1 MSLLINKITR
11 PSLTINWMSSKLKI
25 HPSLFYV
32 AGAIGILSVFQP
44 SLGQFAMLFWLG
56 SIVSHLAHGSLQ
68 IWAAQKYDVKT
79 SSINLFGF
87 GLYSQRGELSKHAT
101 QNFWLAAMGPISHIL
116 TFLSFAFWG
125 GLMVLF
131 ELALPIHLNVLLE
144 LIYYNLIYALIQL
157 LPHKSFDG
165 HLMFKSIAEYK
176 HIQKTLSINS
186 FSVNLNKA

>member
-56 SIVSHLAHGSLQ
+56 SI
-68 IWAAQKYDVKT
+68 
-79 SSINLFGF
+79 
-87 GLYSQRGELSKHAT
+87 
-101 QNFWLAAMGPISHIL
+101 
-116 TFLSFAFWG
+116 
-125 GLMVLF
+125 LF

-144 LIYYNLIYALIQL
+144 LIYFNLIYALIQL

>member
-144 LIYYNLIYALIQL
+144 LIYYNLIYALI
-157 LPHKSFDG
+157 
-165 HLMFKSIAEYK
+165 
-176 HIQKTLSINS
+176 
-186 FSVNLNKA
+186 